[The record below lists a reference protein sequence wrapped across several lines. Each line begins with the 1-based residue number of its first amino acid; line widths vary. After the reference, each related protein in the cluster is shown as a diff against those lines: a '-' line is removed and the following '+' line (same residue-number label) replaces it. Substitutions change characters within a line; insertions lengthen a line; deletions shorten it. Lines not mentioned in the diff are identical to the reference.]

1 MYCIMQATVYR
12 CLPDGDLKQLIV
24 LQDADDSEEY
34 YVCKW
39 SIDIRTGAPLLL
51 LAGKNAVLQVFDL
64 VSGQLVTS
72 CEGHGHSINDIAVHP
87 TQPHLVVTASKDH
100 CLRLWNLRSRTCVL
114 VFEGDGGHRSEVL
127 SADWR
132 LGSTDDLTLVSGG
145 MDNRVKIW
153 DLAPF
158 REVIQASGKW
168 DPSSGVT
175 FPAKKVKL
183 PVLNVQGVHWNY
195 VDCVRWLGPAL
206 VSKSVSDCIVCW
218 MPDEEAEKVP
228 RRREEGD
235 PPPGQQEGPV
245 RTIATLQLEGTRDVW
260 WMRFALDFRGT
271 VLAQGTSRGSVLLY
285 SLHPLQEQPA
295 VKLKPRRC
303 RNDDSSKLLVRQTAV
318 SFDGRILVTCHED
331 GSLTRYDRKDW
342 GAILEIV

>member
-1 MYCIMQATVYR
+1 MYR
-12 CLPDGDLKQLIV
+12 CLPDGDTEQLIV
-24 LQDADDSEEY
+24 LQDADDAEEY

-64 VSGQLVTS
+64 VTGQLVTS
-72 CEGHGHSINDIAVHP
+72 FEGHGHSINDIAVHP

-132 LGSTDDLTLVSGG
+132 LGKDSNDLTLVSGG

-153 DLAPF
+153 DLAHYKD
-158 REVIQASGKW
+158 VIHASNDW
-168 DPSSGVT
+168 DPSTGLS
-175 FPAKKVKL
+175 FPAKKLKL
-183 PVLNVQGVHWNY
+183 PVFNVQGVHWNY

-218 MPDEEAEKVP
+218 MPDEEAGNVP
-228 RRREEGD
+228 KRRGEGD
-235 PPPGQQEGPV
+235 PAPGQQEDPV
-245 RTIATLQLEGTRDVW
+245 KTIATLQLEGTRDVW
-260 WMRFALDFRGT
+260 WMRFSLDFRGK
-271 VLAQGTSRGSVLLY
+271 VLAQGTSKGAVLLY
-285 SLHPLQEQPA
+285 SLQPLQEQPA
-295 VKLKPRRC
+295 VRLRPRRSP
-303 RNDDSSKLLVRQTAV
+303 RNDESNKLLVRQTAL

-331 GSLTRYDRKDW
+331 GSLTRYDRKDV
-342 GAILEIV
+342 LTE